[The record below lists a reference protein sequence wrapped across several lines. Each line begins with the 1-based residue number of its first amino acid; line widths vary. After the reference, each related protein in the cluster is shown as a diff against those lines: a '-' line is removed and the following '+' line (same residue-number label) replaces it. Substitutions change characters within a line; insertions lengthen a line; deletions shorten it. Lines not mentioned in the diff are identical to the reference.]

1 MTGPIRP
8 VPSEVRLWRQR
19 HGLTQVQSAGIVGVN
34 ERTWRRWEN
43 GERGIPKMLALV
55 INTKPFPKEVPH
67 HG

>member
-8 VPSEVRLWRQR
+8 VPADVRLWRQR
-19 HGLTQVQSAGIVGVN
+19 NGLTQKQCGGIVGVH

-43 GERGIPKMLALV
+43 GERGIPKMLALF
-55 INTKPFPKEVPH
+55 INKETFPKEVSH